1 MIFNNPFF
9 TIQVVFM
16 IIALIYAQAMDGQ
29 PMAPRRHSLS
39 VTMWSVAINFILLY
53 GAVIWAQSH

>member
-9 TIQVVFM
+9 TIQVVLM

-39 VTMWSVAINFILLY
+39 ATMWSVAINFILLY
-53 GAVIWAQSH
+53 GAVAWAQSH

>member
-9 TIQVVFM
+9 TIQVVLM

-29 PMAPRRHSLS
+29 PMPPRRHSLS
-39 VTMWSVAINFILLY
+39 TTIWSVAINFVLLY
-53 GAVIWAQSH
+53 GAVVWAQSH